1 MENLINKNGINSV
14 VDKWYE
20 RTDDSFFTEFI
31 ETYPTKND
39 FNKSLIDNYLIN
51 DVDDDDNEE
60 LSDEYILDNYWNVE
74 SEIYMLEEEFSN
86 FPGSDYWVD
95 FFNDLVNVGW

>member
-1 MENLINKNGINSV
+1 MVN
-14 VDKWYE
+14 KWYE
-20 RTDDSFFTEFI
+20 KTGDSFFTEFI

-51 DVDDDDNEE
+51 DVDDDDDEE
-60 LSDEYILDNYWNVE
+60 LSDEYILDNYWNAE

-86 FPGSDYWVD
+86 FPGSDYWSK
-95 FFNDLVNVGW
+95 FFNDLVSVGW